1 MAGARERVSAWLL
14 ERVAQYRLS
23 RATRR
28 LGDAPPPT
36 IAILGVTLALLVLAN
51 LGLTLFRGGQT
62 TASPTATNAALLPA
76 TTDTR
81 QPTAAPTPTLASP
94 TVPVTAPPTAS
105 LAVVTPSPTPK
116 LTLAPTAAPTPGPTA
131 TPVLAQVRVRIPD
144 RLFLG
149 DYWGSGSGTY
159 HGRTATWIYGQG
171 TPYSAM
177 TAQFELE
184 QTRAAIGQAS
194 LTIVGLE
201 GAEPKKQSIS
211 IVLNGETIYEGLDP
225 LPNDFSA
232 GPSGPGNWGS
242 ATFKFPADIL
252 KRNNVLTITN
262 LTNSDCTLCSDFV
275 LIDYA
280 LIKYR
285 VTV

>member
-1 MAGARERVSAWLL
+1 MAGARDRASEWLV
-14 ERVAQYRLS
+14 ERVAQHRLS
-23 RATRR
+23 RATGRQ
-28 LGDAPPPT
+28 GGAPPST
-36 IAILGVTLALLVLAN
+36 IGILIVALVVLVLAN
-51 LGLTLFRGGQT
+51 LGLTLLGNGQT
-62 TASPTATNAALLPA
+62 TASTTETSAAPLPSTTATP
-76 TTDTR
+76 TT
-81 QPTAAPTPTLASP
+81 APTLTLASP
-94 TVPVTAPPTAS
+94 TAPVIVLPTAS
-105 LAVVTPSPTPK
+105 LAVVTPSPTPE
-116 LTLAPTAAPTPGPTA
+116 LTLAPTPAPTPTPALA
-131 TPVLAQVRVRIPD
+131 TIEVRIPD

-149 DYWGSGSGTY
+149 DYWGTGSGTY

-194 LTIVGLE
+194 LMIVGLE
-201 GAEPKKQSIS
+201 GSEPTKQSIS
-211 IVLNGETIYEGLDP
+211 IVLNGETIYEGQDP

-242 ATFKFPADIL
+242 ATFKFAADIL
-252 KRNNVLTITN
+252 KRNNELTITN

-275 LIDYA
+275 LIDYG
-280 LIKYR
+280 LINYR

>member
-1 MAGARERVSAWLL
+1 
-14 ERVAQYRLS
+14 VAQHRLS
-23 RATRR
+23 RATWRR
-28 LGDAPPPT
+28 GGPPPST
-36 IAILGVTLALLVLAN
+36 IGVLVVALVLLVLAN
-51 LGLTLFRGGQT
+51 LGLTLFSGGQT
-62 TASPTATNAALLPA
+62 KASPTETNAARLPA
-76 TTDTR
+76 TTDTP

-94 TVPVTAPPTAS
+94 SAPVTVLPTAS
-105 LAVVTPSPTPK
+105 LAVVTPSPTPE
-116 LTLAPTAAPTPGPTA
+116 LTLAPTPGPTA
-131 TPVLAQVRVRIPD
+131 TPVLAKIAVRIPD

-149 DYWGSGSGTY
+149 DYNGSGSGTY

-201 GAEPKKQSIS
+201 GAEPEKQSIS
-211 IVLNGETIYEGLDP
+211 IVLNGETIYEGPDP

-242 ATFKFPADIL
+242 ATFKFPANIL
-252 KRNNVLTITN
+252 KRNNELTITN
-262 LTNSDCTLCSDFV
+262 LTASDCTLCSDFV